1 MSTDAGLVSVNREDA
16 STGEKGLNN
25 KFVASSRTRQKNE
38 TASMHCLSAMRSI
51 SSKMSTSHPM
61 DFKFITNTSTE
72 RGNSTSSGSQKIRAN
87 DVYDQQMVLS
97 ARDKIFAP
105 KATVCKY
112 RPRNLGGNG
121 KSVAHGTKPGP
132 QWCPT
137 GLTHAQKRRIQRL
150 RALLIREEIAE
161 KKCDEWFNRDRSMVP
176 PKVTQK
182 AKRIIRGK

>member
-1 MSTDAGLVSVNREDA
+1 
-16 STGEKGLNN
+16 
-25 KFVASSRTRQKNE
+25 
-38 TASMHCLSAMRSI
+38 
-51 SSKMSTSHPM
+51 
-61 DFKFITNTSTE
+61 
-72 RGNSTSSGSQKIRAN
+72 
-87 DVYDQQMVLS
+87 
-97 ARDKIFAP
+97 
-105 KATVCKY
+105 
-112 RPRNLGGNG
+112 LGGNG

-137 GLTHAQKRRIQRL
+137 GLTHTQKRRIQRL